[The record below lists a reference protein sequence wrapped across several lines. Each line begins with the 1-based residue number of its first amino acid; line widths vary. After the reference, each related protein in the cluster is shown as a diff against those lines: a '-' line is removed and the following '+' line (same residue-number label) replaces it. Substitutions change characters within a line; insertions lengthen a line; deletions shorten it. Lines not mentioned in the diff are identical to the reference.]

1 MLDHHDSRTWSDDDG
16 GGLVVDGHGPV
27 VLGQPHHQL
36 RVAMPAVLLLLL
48 LLVVQRVV
56 VAPVRVVV
64 VRSHLLLLLQ
74 LGLLLLLLLLE
85 MRRHG
90 REGHDA
96 ALFTRIVAAV
106 QDKDITPPLDR
117 YELPCLFTCGY
128 AGIVVV
134 SCSSSRQTLRTGY
147 VRPLSK

>member
-1 MLDHHDSRTWSDDDG
+1 MKRLDSRTWSDDDG
-16 GGLVVDGHGPV
+16 GGLVVDGHRPV

-36 RVAMPAVLLLLL
+36 RVAVPAMRLRPMLLLL

-64 VRSHLLLLLQ
+64 VRSHLLLLLLLQ
-74 LGLLLLLLLLE
+74 LGLLLLLLE

-96 ALFTRIVAAV
+96 ALFTRTVAAV
-106 QDKDITPPLDR
+106 QDKDITPPLD
-117 YELPCLFTCGY
+117 
-128 AGIVVV
+128 
-134 SCSSSRQTLRTGY
+134 
-147 VRPLSK
+147 